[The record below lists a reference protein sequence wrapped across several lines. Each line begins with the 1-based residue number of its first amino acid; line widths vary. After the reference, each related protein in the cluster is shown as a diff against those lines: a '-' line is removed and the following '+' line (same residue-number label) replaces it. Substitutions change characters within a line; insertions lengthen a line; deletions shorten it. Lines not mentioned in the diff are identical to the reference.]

1 VVRLHETATVWSANG
16 NENYDKK
23 TGLRIGAPGRCRLL
37 LETIKPIEK
46 NPDKT
51 TDEGFGGELSAQA
64 LVAIMKE
71 KPSRTRP
78 FSAAS
83 KNITQATP

>member
-1 VVRLHETATVWSANG
+1 VWSANG

-46 NPDKT
+46 KPTAPDRS
-51 TDEGFGGELSAQA
+51 DSGGELSAQA

-71 KPSRTRP
+71 NSRIRPSST
-78 FSAAS
+78 AS